1 MTQTI
6 FKPRTPG
13 NNWAYWKVEDLA
25 GFPAATKRHRNRIA
39 FILTNE
45 GLKRF
50 IAEHGAEPTC
60 CHCHNAITDDGEVRP
75 YGEYQPR
82 TRRAKLW
89 HYECGW
95 GALLSDI
102 IIDQRPNRILVPENI
117 QL

>member
-6 FKPRTPG
+6 FKPRSPG
-13 NNWAYWKVEDLA
+13 NGWGYWKVENLLDL
-25 GFPAATKRHRNRIA
+25 PEHTKRHRKEIS

-50 IAEHGAEPTC
+50 INHYGANPTC
-60 CHCHNAITDDGEVRP
+60 VHCRKGIDDNDKVKP
-75 YGEYQPR
+75 YGSYNPR
-82 TRRAKLW
+82 TKRAKLW

-102 IIDQRPNRILVPENI
+102 IIDER
-117 QL
+117 